1 MLNEVERVRKALS
14 ADNEA
19 ALQVENILE
28 LDEDHEYDLTI
39 EQLDSLIS
47 PVSEKLESLFKDAL
61 DILY

>member
-28 LDEDHEYDLTI
+28 LDEDYQYDLTI
-39 EQLDSLIS
+39 EQLD
-47 PVSEKLESLFKDAL
+47 
-61 DILY
+61 